1 MIDTN
6 LETNMLSIVR
16 VNEPGRK
23 KITCLQL
30 CTNKY
35 LPVFLRLAVQKLLG
49 DDTNLYQ
56 ANQTSHHNLTQG
68 AKLHAKVRC
77 LELILQMNY
86 W

>member
-23 KITCLQL
+23 KNHGYRSAPKNT
-30 CTNKY
+30 Y
-35 LPVFLRLAVQKLLG
+35 LSFLLKKLPE

-56 ANQTSHHNLTQG
+56 ANQTSHNNLT
-68 AKLHAKVRC
+68 
-77 LELILQMNY
+77 
-86 W
+86 